1 MMKYYLNIL
10 LWSIIGYP
18 AKLMLNELHGSF
30 SVMNYMYLNHE
41 IIWRFWYV
49 NTPSQC
55 HLRNTVTFLEVPNV
69 VLSNSITQVYSA
81 LSTQFAS
88 EIRIRAKDTFARPR
102 WDSTS
107 DRIRSVWLPHVTS
120 CPPFLFSVIPNN
132 GLALS
137 SLTVWIEKTKA
148 EMLPK
153 SLSLTLGRQ
162 SSTRTCPI
170 AILRGTLKETDRLC
184 EEPFNGNYRLNTCT
198 RYICARMW

>member
-1 MMKYYLNIL
+1 MKYNWLSRQAYVKWIAWFLFR
-10 LWSIIGYP
+10 Y
-18 AKLMLNELHGSF
+18 ELHVLESW
-30 SVMNYMYLNHE
+30 NYLKILVPKHS
-41 IIWRFWYV
+41 IFLK
-49 NTPSQC
+49 TKQC